1 MLVKHISLSKLI
13 KNITKVTYYYTSVK
27 VKAFSLIEVAIAIVL
42 VGIVTFPLISITS
55 GFLERA
61 KIEKTNKSIAVIKES
76 LVSYFLMN
84 KALPCPADPTLNP
97 NKPSYGSSQSC
108 SSINGTVIGSLPADA
123 LGLSRDFILD
133 GYGRKFTYAVP
144 KFLTTSGNVRFYKDR
159 TTKTIIPDDGTLP
172 LSADKQITLNSSG
185 GTLIASDVFFIIN
198 SHGKDGVGAYLENG
212 SRLKTTS
219 INASV
224 ASGMVA
230 YGTSSFTLFSKNDPT
245 GDDVLQYGSFKSISS
260 LLQDYGYID
269 CQAIMTNNSTVLT
282 DISSFTFS
290 RTPANT
296 TTTGT
301 VLSCPNGT
309 ALLQTPTANCSAS
322 GDWINFKPQ
331 ECGYYNK
338 DVIYGTITFGDV
350 GTASGA
356 VTSTGPILAAIKTLD
371 VTGATAIEVL
381 VDNLGG
387 TDYRVQATLK
397 SNDAKDVNTVST
409 PVIKIIDSSKFH
421 ILLKD
426 IGIATQDPSF
436 GVSLVITSPLK
447 ASNQLDA
454 TLYPGMPLCTIVALY
469 SETIPDGWKL
479 CDGKNLTTTDTC
491 DKNLQTYC
499 GLTSTAPDLRGL
511 FLRGLDKGRDMD
523 PSYSTSRYNPSGS
536 VNKSSVNKTASLSS
550 NVGSIQDQAIIAH
563 AHSLAAVKATLKGT
577 ATTTITPPTT
587 GNVLLSGTSTYGI
600 LSSTTTTNRV
610 IQLPGNTPALAVAG
624 LSALSWP
631 AVTNITGI
639 TVSVTTPSVVGSI
652 ETSDEQDATSSGDMT
667 TDTDMAT
674 MATNEVRPKNIA
686 VNYIIRCK

>member
-27 VKAFSLIEVAIAIVL
+27 SKAFSLIEVAIAIVL
-42 VGIVTFPLISITS
+42 VGIVTFPLISITT

-61 KIEKTNKSIAVIKES
+61 KIEKTNKSIFVIKEA

-144 KFLTTSGNVRFYKDR
+144 SFLTTSGNVRFYKDR

-172 LSADKQITLNSSG
+172 LSSDKQITLNSSG

-212 SRLKTTS
+212 SRLKTTN
-219 INASV
+219 INTSV

-230 YGTSSFTLFSKNDPT
+230 YGSPSFTLFSKNDPT

-269 CQAIMTNNSTVLT
+269 CQAITTNNSTVLT

-296 TTTGT
+296 TITGT
-301 VLSCPNGT
+301 ALSCPNGT

-350 GTASGA
+350 GTTSGT
-356 VTSTGPILAAIKTLD
+356 VTSTGPILAASKTLD
-371 VTGATAIEVL
+371 AASGATAIEVS

-387 TDYRVQATLK
+387 TDYRVQTTLK

-409 PVIKIIDSSKFH
+409 PVIKIIDNTKFQ

-426 IGIATQDPSF
+426 IGFATQDPSF

-447 ASNQLDA
+447 SSNQLDA
-454 TLYPGMPLCTIVALY
+454 TSYPGMPLCSITALY
-469 SETIPDGWKL
+469 STAIPDGWKL
-479 CDGKNLTTTDTC
+479 CDGANLTTTDIC
-491 DKNLQTYC
+491 DQNLKTYC
-499 GLTSTAPDLRGL
+499 GLTATAPDLRGL
-511 FLRGLDKGRDMD
+511 FLRGFDSRGTEGMD
-523 PSYSTSRYNPSGS
+523 LGLRYNPLDS
-536 VNKSSVNKTASLSS
+536 VAKNSVTKTTKSTAI
-550 NVGSIQDQAIIAH
+550 GSIQDQAIIAH
-563 AHSLAAVKATLKGT
+563 AHSLGAISATATGT
-577 ATTTITPPTT
+577 ATTTVTAPSSSFLNLIGTFDLTKRVTTNTTTSNPFTITFGTT
-587 GNVLLSGTSTYGI
+587 TP
-600 LSSTTTTNRV
+600 SST
-610 IQLPGNTPALAVAG
+610 AVNLNSLTWTAAT
-624 LSALSWP
+624 S
-631 AVTNITGI
+631 ITGI
-639 TVSVTTPSVVGSI
+639 TVNVTRPSTVGSPSDLKGTETAAGVLTI
-652 ETSDEQDATSSGDMT
+652 E
-667 TDTDMAT
+667 
-674 MATNEVRPKNIA
+674 TNEVRPKNIA

>member
-13 KNITKVTYYYTSVK
+13 KNITKKTYYYTSVK
-27 VKAFSLIEVAIAIVL
+27 LKAFSLIEVAIAIVL
-42 VGIVTFPLISITS
+42 VGIVTFPLISITT

-97 NKPSYGSSQSC
+97 NNPNYGSSQSSC
-108 SSINGTVIGSLPADA
+108 SSIKGTVIGSLPVDA

-133 GYGRKFTYAVP
+133 GYGRKFAYAVP
-144 KFLTTSGNVRFYKDR
+144 SFLTTSGNVRFYKDR
-159 TTKTIIPDDGTLP
+159 AEKTIIAYDGKEQ

-198 SHGKDGVGAYLENG
+198 SYGKDGVGAYLENG
-212 SRLKTTS
+212 SRLKTTN

-224 ASGMVA
+224 TAGMAS
-230 YGTSSFTLFSKNDPT
+230 YTSSFTLFSKNDIT
-245 GDDVLQYGSFKSISS
+245 GDDVLQYGSFKSILS
-260 LLQDYGYID
+260 LLQDYGYVE
-269 CQAIMTNNSTVLT
+269 CQDIKGNN
-282 DISSFTFS
+282 SSFTDINSFTFPKTS
-290 RTPANT
+290 ANT
-296 TTTGT
+296 TITASA
-301 VLSCPNGT
+301 LSCPNGT
-309 ALLQTPTANCSAS
+309 ALLQTPTATCSSS

-511 FLRGLDKGRDMD
+511 FLRGLDKGRGMD
-523 PSYSTSRYNPSGS
+523 PEYSTSRYNPLDS
-536 VNKSSVNKTASLSS
+536 VAKTSVTKTTTS
-550 NVGSIQDQAIIAH
+550 NAIGSIQDEAIIAH

-577 ATTTITPPTT
+577 ATTTITPPAT
-587 GNVLLSGTSTYGI
+587 GNVLLSGTSTNAI
-600 LSSTTTTNRV
+600 LISTTTTAPTGTSRLF
-610 IQLPGNTPALAVAG
+610 QLPGNTPALAVAG

-639 TVSVTTPSVVGSI
+639 TVSVTAPSVVGSI
-652 ETSDEQDATSSGDMT
+652 DTSSEQDATTSGDIT
-667 TDTDMAT
+667 TETA